1 MLIAIIIFVIIV
13 FSILL
18 AVGGTA
24 YNLVNPESVEEH
36 EKLMEEDKIAL
47 KNMALFILVIIMLF
61 LIGIT
66 Q

>member
-18 AVGGTA
+18 AVGGAA

-61 LIGIT
+61 LIGLT